1 MTTILIILQFAIAFG
16 LLLFFHE
23 LGHFLASKWLG
34 IEIEEFGFGL
44 PPRLFRIF
52 SWKGTDVTVNAI
64 PFAAFVRPKGGTDI
78 TEPGSILAAPAWKR
92 LLVMLAGPLMNFI
105 VGVLVLVIMYLAI
118 GSPVTNQVLI
128 TEVVPASPA
137 QSAGLLKGDVII
149 QVNKTDLTA
158 IEDFQS
164 QIKQMAGTA
173 VNLTLLRGTETLT
186 LEVTPRLN
194 PPAGQGALGVG
205 ISNPLEPTPFF
216 TAVGNAFDTFARQVV
231 ETVKLPFR
239 LIRGEVASQDAR
251 MVGIKGIYD
260 IFTQATTMDQTTQ
273 VAASTPL
280 PFYRMTLISII
291 SIALGLTN
299 LLPVPPADGGQIT
312 LLLPELL
319 FKKRIPQT
327 IVNKVNSI
335 GYILVLGLMLYLT
348 FQDFINPVLKP

>member
-1 MTTILIILQFAIAFG
+1 MTTILIILQFAIVFG
-16 LLLFFHE
+16 LLVFFHE

-34 IEIEEFGFGL
+34 IEVEEFGFGL

-64 PFAAFVRPKGGTDI
+64 PFGAFVRPKGETDI

-92 LLVMLAGPLMNFI
+92 LLVMLAGPMMNFL

-118 GSPVTNQVLI
+118 GSPVTNQVLV

-137 QSAGLLKGDVII
+137 QSVGLLMGDIVT
-149 QVNKTDLTA
+149 QVNGKNLTD
-158 IEDFQS
+158 IEDFQA
-164 QIKQMAGTA
+164 QIRQAAGTE
-173 VNLTLLRGTETLT
+173 VSMTVLRGAETLT
-186 LEVTPRLN
+186 LKVTPRLN
-194 PPAGQGALGVG
+194 PPEGQGALGVG
-205 ISNPLEPTPFF
+205 ISNPLEPMPFF
-216 TAVGNAFDTFARQVV
+216 TAVGNAFDTFGRQVV

-239 LIRGEVASQDAR
+239 LIRGEVAPQDAR
-251 MVGIKGIYD
+251 LVGIKGIYD
-260 IFTQATTMDQTTQ
+260 IFTQANTMDQTIQ

-280 PFYRMTLISII
+280 PFYRMTLISIL

-299 LLPVPPADGGQIT
+299 LLPVPPTDGGQIM

-327 IVNKVNSI
+327 IVNKVNSF
-335 GYILVLGLMLYLT
+335 GYILLLGLMLYIT

>member
-1 MTTILIILQFAIAFG
+1 MTTILIILQFAIVFG
-16 LLLFFHE
+16 LLVFFHE
-23 LGHFLASKWLG
+23 LGHFLVSKWLG
-34 IEIEEFGFGL
+34 IEVEEFGFGL

-64 PFAAFVRPKGGTDI
+64 PFGAFVHPKGEADI

-92 LLVMLAGPLMNFI
+92 LLVMLAGPMMNFL

-118 GSPVTNQVLI
+118 GSPVTNQVLV

-137 QSAGLLKGDVII
+137 QSVGLLKGDIVT
-149 QVNKTDLTA
+149 QVNGKNLTD
-158 IEDFQS
+158 IEDFQA
-164 QIKQMAGTA
+164 QIRQAAGTE
-173 VNLTLLRGTETLT
+173 VSMTVIRGAETLT
-186 LEVTPRLN
+186 LKVTPRLN
-194 PPAGQGALGVG
+194 PPEGQGALGVG
-205 ISNPLEPTPFF
+205 ISNPLEPMPFF
-216 TAVGNAFDTFARQVV
+216 TAVGNAFDTFGRQVV
-231 ETVKLPFR
+231 ETVKLPVR
-239 LIRGEVASQDAR
+239 LIRGEVAPQDAR
-251 MVGIKGIYD
+251 LVGIKGIYD
-260 IFTQATTMDQTTQ
+260 IFTQANTMDQTTQ

-280 PFYRMTLISII
+280 PFYRMTLISIL

-299 LLPVPPADGGQIT
+299 LLPVPPTDGGQIM

-335 GYILVLGLMLYLT
+335 GYILLIGLMLYIT

>member
-1 MTTILIILQFAIAFG
+1 MTTFWTILQFVLAFG
-16 LLLFFHE
+16 LLVFFHE

-34 IEIEEFGFGL
+34 IEVEEFGFGL
-44 PPRLFRIF
+44 PPRLLRLFN
-52 SWKGTDVTVNAI
+52 WQGTDVTVNAI
-64 PFAAFVRPKGGTDI
+64 PFGAFVRPKGETDI

-92 LLVMLAGPLMNFI
+92 LIVMLAGPLTNFL
-105 VGVLVLVIMYLAI
+105 VGVLVLIVMYLAI
-118 GSPVTNQVLI
+118 GSPIDNQVLV

-137 QSAGLLKGDVII
+137 QSVGLMQGDVIT
-149 QVNKTDLTA
+149 QVNGTDLTD
-158 IEDFQS
+158 IEDFQNRIRQS
-164 QIKQMAGTA
+164 AGTE
-173 VNLTLLRGTETLT
+173 VSLTLQREAGSLT
-186 LEVTPRLN
+186 VKVTPRLN

-205 ISNPLEPTPFF
+205 ISNPLKPMPFF
-216 TAVGNAFDTFARQVV
+216 SAVGNAFDTFGRQIA

-239 LIRGEVASQDAR
+239 LIRGEVAPADAR

-260 IFTQATTMDQTTQ
+260 IFNQANTMDQTTQ

-280 PFYRMTLISII
+280 PFYRMTLISIL

-299 LLPVPPADGGQIT
+299 LLPVPPTDGGQIM

-319 FKKRIPQT
+319 FKKRIPQP

-335 GYILVLGLMLYLT
+335 GYFLLIGLMLYIT